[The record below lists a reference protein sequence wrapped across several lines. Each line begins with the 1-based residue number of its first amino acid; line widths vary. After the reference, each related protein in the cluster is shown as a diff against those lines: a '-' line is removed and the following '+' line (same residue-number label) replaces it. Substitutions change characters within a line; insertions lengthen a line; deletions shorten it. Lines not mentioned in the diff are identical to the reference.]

1 MQDKLGFMIEAPL
14 IAGIEINLEEWNAT
28 PLGIQQLVVYLVEEN
43 QGLQTRVSRIE
54 EQLRQNSQNSSKPP
68 SQDGFG
74 KTASTE
80 KEKAQKKRGGQPG
93 HAGNQPKF
101 YALSDGDVIENHV
114 PLVCPICGV
123 ELTGADP
130 APYRHQILE
139 VPPLRPQIT
148 EHRLH
153 QLNCAHCGTATRAK
167 LPTGVGASQYGE
179 RLTATVALL
188 SSQNYQSHSKMQ
200 TLLNDLF
207 GIEVS
212 IASVNRLRHEMSD
225 AVLRPVQVAQ
235 AFVQESAFVHSDETS
250 FSQGNG
256 DGHNPDGK
264 KGWLWTL
271 VTASVVVFEV
281 ALSRGSAIAKAL
293 IGEDYSG
300 IVISDRYSGYSW
312 VDKSQRQLCWAHIK
326 RDLTAMSERTGVS
339 QEIGLSLL
347 RRQKR
352 LFRLWHQV
360 RDGTLSRADFQ
371 VKVALLRRGFKA
383 ELEKAVAL
391 LSTPRE
397 KTPLAKTLRTCQEL
411 LKWESALW
419 TFVEHPGI
427 EPTNNA
433 AEQAL
438 RPAVI
443 WRRLSFGS
451 QSEAGSQFVARML
464 TVITTLKVQGRDV
477 LEFLTQVCRA
487 ARFGEPMPSLLPQS

>member
-1 MQDKLGFMIEAPL
+1 MTEAPQ
-14 IAGIEINLEEWNAT
+14 IAGIEINPAEWQST
-28 PLGIQQLVVYLVEEN
+28 PESIQALVMYLIGEN
-43 QGLQTRVSRIE
+43 QRLQVRVSQIE
-54 EQLRQNSQNSSKPP
+54 EHLRQNSQNSSKPP

-74 KTASTE
+74 KKARTEPRAS
-80 KEKAQKKRGGQPG
+80 QKKRGGQTG
-93 HAGNQPKF
+93 HQGNQPTF
-101 YALSDGDVIENHV
+101 YELSSEDVIENHV
-114 PLVCPICGV
+114 PEVCRRCGI
-123 ELTGADP
+123 ELTGDDP

-139 VPPLRPQIT
+139 IPPLRTQIT

-153 QLNCAHCGTATRAK
+153 QLNCPHCGTATRAK
-167 LPTGVGASQYGE
+167 LPSGIGASQYGE
-179 RLTATVALL
+179 RLSAIVALL
-188 SSQNYQSHSKMQ
+188 SSDHYQSHRKVQ
-200 TLLNDLF
+200 TLLNRLF
-207 GIEVS
+207 GIELS
-212 IASVNRLRHEMSD
+212 IASVNRLRHEVSE
-225 AVLRPVQVAQ
+225 AVLLPVQAAQ
-235 AFVQESAFVHSDETS
+235 AFVQQSAFMHSDETS
-250 FSQGNG
+250 FSQGNS
-256 DGHNPDGK
+256 DGNNPEGK

-271 VTASVVVFEV
+271 VTASVILFEV
-281 ALSRGSAIAKAL
+281 ALSRSSAIAKSL

-312 VDKSQRQLCWAHIK
+312 VDESHRQLCWAHIK

-339 QEIGLSLL
+339 QDIGFALL

-360 RDGTLSRADFQ
+360 RDGTLSRTDFQ

-383 ELEKAVAL
+383 ELAAAVTL
-391 LSTPRE
+391 LSSPRE

-419 TFVEHPGI
+419 TFVEHSGI

-464 TVITTLKVQGRDV
+464 TVITTLKVQRRDV
-477 LEFLTQVCRA
+477 IEFLTQACKA
-487 ARFGEPMPSLLPQS
+487 ARFGDPMPSLLPQS

>member
-1 MQDKLGFMIEAPL
+1 MIATPL
-14 IAGIEINLEEWNAT
+14 IAGIEINPEEWNAT
-28 PLGIQQLVVYLVEEN
+28 PVGIQQLVVYLVGEN
-43 QGLQTRVSRIE
+43 QGLQARVSQIE

-68 SQDGFG
+68 SQDRFR
-74 KTASTE
+74 KTERTE
-80 KEKAQKKRGGQPG
+80 KENPQKKRGGQPG

-101 YALSDGDVIENHV
+101 YELSDGDVIENHV

-188 SSQNYQSHSKMQ
+188 SSENYQSHSKMQ
-200 TLLNDLF
+200 TLLNYLF
-207 GIEVS
+207 GIEIS

-225 AVLRPVQVAQ
+225 AVLLPVQVAQ
-235 AFVQESAFVHSDETS
+235 AFVQKSAFVHSDETS

-271 VTASVVVFEV
+271 VTESVIVFEV
-281 ALSRGSAIAKAL
+281 ALSRGSAIAKSL

-312 VDKSQRQLCWAHIK
+312 VDKSQRQLCWSHIK

-339 QEIGLSLL
+339 QEIGLALL

-391 LSTPRE
+391 PSKPRE

-433 AEQAL
+433 AEQSL

-477 LEFLTQVCRA
+477 LEFLTQVCKA